1 VIVCKSPA
9 ELARMRPANVLVAD
23 VLAALR
29 DQVREGVTTAE
40 LDAFA
45 EAMVREA
52 GGTPAFKGYRGF
64 PATLC
69 TSVNEEVIH
78 GIPGARA
85 LGAGDVVS
93 IDLGVVLD
101 GFYGDAAITVPVG
114 PIADEAA
121 ALLRVTEE
129 ALYLGIEQARAGNR
143 VSDIGH
149 AVQRHVEA
157 HGFAVVRDFVGHGV
171 GRSLHEDPQVPNVG
185 PAGRGPRLVEGMTL
199 AIEPMVA
206 MGRGAVKV
214 LKDGWTAVTRDGSL
228 AAHFEHT
235 VGITGDGPLI
245 LTTPSGRRRA

>member
-1 VIVCKSPA
+1 
-9 ELARMRPANVLVAD
+9 MRPANVLVAD

-114 PIADEAA
+114 PIAGTRCSATSRRTGSRWCGTSSA
-121 ALLRVTEE
+121 
-129 ALYLGIEQARAGNR
+129 
-143 VSDIGH
+143 
-149 AVQRHVEA
+149 
-157 HGFAVVRDFVGHGV
+157 
-171 GRSLHEDPQVPNVG
+171 
-185 PAGRGPRLVEGMTL
+185 
-199 AIEPMVA
+199 
-206 MGRGAVKV
+206 
-214 LKDGWTAVTRDGSL
+214 TASADRCTR
-228 AAHFEHT
+228 T
-235 VGITGDGPLI
+235 RRCPT
-245 LTTPSGRRRA
+245 SGRPGGGPGWSRA